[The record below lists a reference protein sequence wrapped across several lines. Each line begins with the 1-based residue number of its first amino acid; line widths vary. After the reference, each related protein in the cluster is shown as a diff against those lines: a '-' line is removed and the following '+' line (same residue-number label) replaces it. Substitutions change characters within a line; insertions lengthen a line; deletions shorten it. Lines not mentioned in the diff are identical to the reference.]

1 MEMENRKGIA
11 AFSLSHPHFIIVACL
26 TVVLLGGLAVVRL
39 PKDLLPA
46 SNLPAVQILSFYTG
60 MPVDYVEKSLTA
72 RYERFT
78 GQAIGIIRQE
88 SRSLVGV
95 CVVKNFFNSSVDLN
109 TAITQTTSL
118 TMSVMSH
125 LPPGTQPPMILP
137 FDPMA
142 AVPLALVAVGTEQ
155 YAHDLY
161 DVARY
166 DVRNAIQA
174 IPGAMAPTV
183 MGGAEREVVIYAN
196 PTRLS
201 LYNFSPLKVIE
212 KVTQFNTFIP
222 AGDVKIGNWDYQILS
237 NALVDKPTEMN
248 DFPLRSEN
256 GVRVYLSQ
264 IGRAEDASEIQ
275 TNVVL
280 IDGKEQVYVPI
291 YRQPGANSLQI
302 VDDTRE
308 ALKKLALLKDG
319 FSFHLVGDQS
329 VFIRHAIHSIGEEAM
344 VGGGLAALLVF
355 LFLGDAIATVGVV
368 ISLSLS
374 LLCAFLG
381 LSAVGETLNAMTLG
395 GLALCIG
402 VLVDNS
408 IVVLENISKKLDHG
422 KTAPEGALEG
432 ASEVAMPVLASTL
445 ATIIVFIPVVF
456 LRGITKI
463 LFSSLAKSVV
473 FAMIGSYFAAM
484 AVIPLFAAHAFKGGQ
499 SEVVVRRHGFLQ
511 FIRRA
516 IDALTR
522 MYRHQLNI
530 ALEHR
535 GLVLGGCGLLLI
547 GGFLMAG
554 RVGTELFPRADSG
567 NFVLEMRLPTGTR
580 IEKTTEFAHEMDGKL
595 RQWIDPH
602 DLSMII
608 ANAGVYYGYPAA
620 FTPNSG
626 TQDVFFLV
634 DLAEDRHHTSQYW
647 VSRVRDHLAKEYPSV
662 ETGFELGGLLSSAL
676 NGGLRAPIDVQV
688 EGPHKR
694 EAITI
699 AQGLAER
706 MKALVGAVDVRV
718 QQKIDAPAFQLTI
731 DRKKAAAIGLTT
743 DEVVKN
749 VASAVSGS
757 ATFKPSIWIDPKT
770 GIDYFV
776 TLEFPEAKVSSLADL
791 ANVPITGV
799 DQERSVPLS
808 QVATIT
814 ELKVPSEV
822 NHLNLNPVI
831 DIWANAEG
839 RDVGGLSR
847 DIQEVIT
854 KTDLPQGYS
863 IHIRGEISEMQRAVQ
878 SLGGGFLLA
887 AIMVYLI
894 LVVQFESFVLPLIMM
909 MAVPLGIVGV
919 ILMLAVT
926 HTYFSIQAAIGAI
939 FMIGIAVANGVLLI
953 EFMQHHL
960 GEHGV
965 KDAILHGAS
974 ARLRPIM
981 MTAMASILGLVPM
994 ALGMGHGSEAN
1005 IPLGRAVIG
1014 GQLVSTALTLFVVP
1028 VLFSMV
1034 QKEKPREK

>member
-1 MEMENRKGIA
+1 
-11 AFSLSHPHFIIVACL
+11 
-26 TVVLLGGLAVVRL
+26 
-39 PKDLLPA
+39 
-46 SNLPAVQILSFYTG
+46 
-60 MPVDYVEKSLTA
+60 
-72 RYERFT
+72 
-78 GQAIGIIRQE
+78 
-88 SRSLVGV
+88 
-95 CVVKNFFNSSVDLN
+95 
-109 TAITQTTSL
+109 
-118 TMSVMSH
+118 
-125 LPPGTQPPMILP
+125 
-137 FDPMA
+137 
-142 AVPLALVAVGTEQ
+142 
-155 YAHDLY
+155 
-161 DVARY
+161 
-166 DVRNAIQA
+166 
-174 IPGAMAPTV
+174 
-183 MGGAEREVVIYAN
+183 VVIYAN
-196 PTRLS
+196 PNSLS
-201 LYNFSPLKVIE
+201 LYNFSPLRVIE

-237 NALVDKPTEMN
+237 NALVDKPEEMN

-256 GVRVYLSQ
+256 GVRVYLNQ
-264 IGRAEDASEIQ
+264 IGRAEDAKEIQ

-280 IDGKEQVYVPI
+280 IDGKEQVYVPV
-291 YRQPGANSLQI
+291 YRQPGANSLEI
-302 VDDTRE
+302 VDDMRR
-308 ALKKLALLKDG
+308 ALKKLSALKDG
-319 FSFHLVGDQS
+319 FTFNLVGDQS
-329 VFIRHAIHSIGEEAM
+329 VFIRHAIHSIAEEAM

-355 LFLGDAIATVGVV
+355 LFLGDAVATFGVV

-374 LLCAFLG
+374 LLCAFIG

-408 IVVLENISKKLDHG
+408 IVVLENISKKLDQG
-422 KTAPEGALEG
+422 KTSHAGALEG

-456 LRGITKI
+456 LKGITKI

-484 AVIPLFAAHAFKGGQ
+484 AVVPLFAAHALKGGRT
-499 SEVVVRRHGFLQ
+499 EAVARRQGLLP

-516 IDALTR
+516 VEALTR
-522 MYRHQLNI
+522 LYRHHLDV

-535 GLVLGGCGLLLI
+535 ALVLGGCGALLV
-547 GGFLMAG
+547 GGFLLAG

-580 IEKTTEFAHEMDGKL
+580 IEKTTEFAHELDGKI

-626 TQDVFFLV
+626 TQDVFFIV
-634 DLAEDRHHTSQYW
+634 DLTEERHHTSQYW
-647 VSRVRDHLAKEYPSV
+647 VTRVRARLAKEYPGV
-662 ETGFELGGLLSSAL
+662 ESGFELGGLLSSAL

-688 EGPHKR
+688 EGPHKHD
-694 EAITI
+694 AIAI
-699 AQGLAER
+699 AQALAEK
-706 MKALVGAVDVRV
+706 MKVLAGAVDVRV

-743 DEVVKN
+743 DEIVKN

-776 TLEFPEAKVSSLADL
+776 TLEFPEAKVSTVEDL
-791 ANVPITGV
+791 ARVPIMGAGQ
-799 DQERSVPLS
+799 DRSVPLS
-808 QVATIT
+808 RVAAIT

-847 DIQEVIT
+847 DIERLID
-854 KTDLPQGYS
+854 KTELPKGYS

-919 ILMLAVT
+919 ILMLAAT
-926 HTYFSIQAAIGAI
+926 RTYFSIQAAIGAI

-953 EFMQHHL
+953 EFIQHHL
-960 GEHGV
+960 GDHGV

-974 ARLRPIM
+974 ARLRPIL
-981 MTAMASILGLVPM
+981 MTALASVLGLVPM
-994 ALGMGHGSEAN
+994 AVGMGHGSEAN

-1014 GQLVSTALTLFVVP
+1014 GQLLSTALTLFVVP
-1028 VLFSMV
+1028 VLFSLV
-1034 QKEKPREK
+1034 QGRRSDNKSGGK